1 MRPSVK
7 MFWVAVAIAGLLC
20 GCGGGRKK
28 LGLTKKD
35 LKVHTH
41 VLLVGAGPVL
51 AKLKVG
57 SAGKVLMKGLSKIV
71 EKDPNSSFVESLKGI
86 GMIPLQTAMEAGKA
100 QLEEMGWQVSLS
112 ELHFDSM
119 GKKFKKVKLPEG
131 VCEEAVGKGADS
143 ALIVYERFFIDVGA
157 TDAMAQTKLW
167 AHFFSCPEGEL
178 MWRGKKSKDMSLK
191 RFIFEAA
198 KAAIEKKKKTLE
210 DFLGSLRRLVDKN
223 CRKLMSSGLSR

>member
-1 MRPSVK
+1 M
-7 MFWVAVAIAGLLC
+7 
-20 GCGGGRKK
+20 
-28 LGLTKKD
+28 TKKD

-41 VLLVGAGPVL
+41 VLLVGAGPAL
-51 AKLKVG
+51 AELKVG
-57 SAGKVLMKGLSKIV
+57 TAGKVLMKGLSKIV
-71 EKDPNSSFVESLKGI
+71 EKDPDSSFAESLKGI
-86 GMIPLQTAMEAGKA
+86 GMVPLQTAMEAGKA
-100 QLEEMGWQVSLS
+100 QLEELGWQVSVS

-119 GKKFKKVKLPEG
+119 GKKFKKVKLPGG
-131 VCEEAVGKGADS
+131 VCEEAAGKGADS
-143 ALIVYERFFIDVGA
+143 ALIIYERFFIDVGA

-167 AHFFSCPEGEL
+167 AHFWSCPDGEL

-210 DFLGSLRRLVDKN
+210 DFLGSLRKLVDKN